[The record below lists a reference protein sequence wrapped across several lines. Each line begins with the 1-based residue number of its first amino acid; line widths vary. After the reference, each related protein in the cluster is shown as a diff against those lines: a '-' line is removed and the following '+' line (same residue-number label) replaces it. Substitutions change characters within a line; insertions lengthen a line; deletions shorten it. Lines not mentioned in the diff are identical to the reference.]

1 MEMRVTVENWK
12 DAERHIK
19 QSGIRDTVYD
29 DNGFLQTL
37 ITQDGIIYEFSTDV
51 LTGLVASGLI
61 EVKLGRKR

>member
-1 MEMRVTVENWK
+1 MRVTVENWK

-19 QSGIRDTVYD
+19 QSGIRDVVYND
-29 DNGFLQTL
+29 YGALQTL
-37 ITQDGIIYEFSTDV
+37 TTQDGIMYEFSTDV